1 MNFPKP
7 ASQSVNVSVN
17 TSKDVQDL
25 LLYIEQSLEYAQL
38 VEEAKKTPKTTQ
50 NQEPKQG
57 LIEKLLGLVIA
68 NSQDFHGR
76 AIVSENLAKDSQYT
90 AALVS
95 ISSLLNATS
104 NFPLLYFAFKD
115 LGILA
120 VPMTALANA
129 LILKYTNDS
138 AVATSARKPHSRSW
152 SNWAIAAMLSLNALQ
167 SIVAGVGTELL
178 LNSSGLSQ
186 LKAQELIK
194 EQINR
199 VETLKQIDSPQYK
212 DALARCESG
221 EKELSQLDKSHP
233 RWQSLFVQLY
243 GTWEQRDHNWEN
255 VPLEQ
260 LPLCPQVER
269 LREDAYQAYETA
281 KQQLQQSLAVRA
293 TMGNDLAF
301 LQQKMPLVY
310 TQNFIP
316 SGELS
321 SGLEAS
327 RLAILSFIAKL
338 TQGDWSGLGFP
349 LFFLLLS
356 LITSGFA
363 CVMTIALSYRPDTQK
378 SFSEAVQLQRDIW
391 LETHRR
397 ELMAQQHKDLND

>member
-1 MNFPKP
+1 
-7 ASQSVNVSVN
+7 
-17 TSKDVQDL
+17 
-25 LLYIEQSLEYAQL
+25 
-38 VEEAKKTPKTTQ
+38 
-50 NQEPKQG
+50 
-57 LIEKLLGLVIA
+57 
-68 NSQDFHGR
+68 
-76 AIVSENLAKDSQYT
+76 
-90 AALVS
+90 
-95 ISSLLNATS
+95 
-104 NFPLLYFAFKD
+104 
-115 LGILA
+115 
-120 VPMTALANA
+120 
-129 LILKYTNDS
+129 
-138 AVATSARKPHSRSW
+138 
-152 SNWAIAAMLSLNALQ
+152 MLSLNALQ

-243 GTWEQRDHNWEN
+243 GTWEQRDRNWEKD
-255 VPLEQ
+255 PLEQ
-260 LPLCPQVER
+260 LPLCPQVEQ
-269 LREDAYQAYETA
+269 LREKAYQTYETT
-281 KQQLQQSLAVRA
+281 KEQLQQSLAVRA
-293 TMGNDLAF
+293 TMGNDLAY

-310 TQNFIP
+310 TQNFTP

>member
-1 MNFPKP
+1 MT
-7 ASQSVNVSVN
+7 SQHTKTNSQTV
-17 TSKDVQDL
+17 TDL
-25 LLYIEQSLEYAQL
+25 LLYIEQSPEYAHL
-38 VEEAKKTPKTTQ
+38 VEEAKNPAKNTQ
-50 NQEPKQG
+50 NQPSKQG
-57 LIEKLLGLVIA
+57 LIKKLLELVIA
-68 NSQDFHGR
+68 NPQDFHGR

-95 ISSLLNATS
+95 ISSLLNAAT

-120 VPMTALANA
+120 VPMTVLANA

-138 AVATSARKPHSRSW
+138 AVVASARKPHSQS
-152 SNWAIAAMLSLNALQ
+152 SVPNWAIAAMLSLNALQ

-221 EKELSQLDKSHP
+221 EQELSQLDKSHP

-243 GTWEQRDHNWEN
+243 GTWGERDRNWEN

-281 KQQLQQSLAVRA
+281 KQQLQQALAVRA

-310 TQNFIP
+310 TPHFTP

-338 TQGDWSGLGFP
+338 AQGDWSGLGFP

-356 LITSGFA
+356 LITSGCA
-363 CVMTIALSYRPDTQK
+363 CVITIALSYRQDTQK

-391 LETHRR
+391 LETRRR
-397 ELMAQQHKDLND
+397 ELMAQQHKDLKD